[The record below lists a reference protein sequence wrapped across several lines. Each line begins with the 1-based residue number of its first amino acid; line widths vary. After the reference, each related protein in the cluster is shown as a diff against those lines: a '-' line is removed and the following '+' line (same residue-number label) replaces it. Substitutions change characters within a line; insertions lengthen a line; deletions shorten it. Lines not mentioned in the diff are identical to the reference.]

1 MARTS
6 TSGFNYFKFKSC
18 FKQKFR
24 TIIVQLS
31 DIENKEFDVDIDV
44 NEIESIRYRT
54 RVCSRQNV
62 D

>member
-24 TIIVQLS
+24 TIIVHLS
-31 DIENKEFDVDIDV
+31 DIENKEFNVDIDV
-44 NEIESIRYRT
+44 NENQSVCHWT
-54 RVCSRQNV
+54 RVCNR
-62 D
+62 